1 MTVIDASIAVCMP
14 SRPHL
19 AGLGMISLPWSRRRR
34 GTESTRVS
42 SEEAEISVEHRSD
55 EDLFG
60 AYLEGDR
67 EAFATIVQRYS
78 DELVQFLTKLTG
90 SRAAAEDVFQD
101 AFLQVH
107 QSAASFDLSRRFKP
121 WLYTI
126 AVNKG
131 RDYHRRNARRKA
143 LSLSATIDSSG
154 EGQSF
159 ADLLDSGVDQPWEG
173 MMDTESRAR
182 VKRVVD
188 DMPDNFREIL
198 LLSYYQKMSYT
209 QIADTLEIPLGTVKS
224 RLHSAV
230 AAFGRSIGSEE
241 PDAEEGTE

>member
-1 MTVIDASIAVCMP
+1 
-14 SRPHL
+14 
-19 AGLGMISLPWSRRRR
+19 MISVPWSRRRR
-34 GTESTRVS
+34 DAATARESRI
-42 SEEAEISVEHRSD
+42 EAEISVEHRSD

-60 AYLEGDR
+60 SYLDGDR
-67 EAFATIVQRYS
+67 EAFAAIVQRYS

-90 SRAAAEDVFQD
+90 TRAAAEDVFQE

-107 QSAASFDLSRRFKP
+107 QSAATFDVSRRIKP
-121 WLYTI
+121 WLSTI

-131 RDYHRRNARRKA
+131 RDDHRRNARRKA
-143 LSLSATIDSSG
+143 VSLSASIESSG

-188 DMPDNFREIL
+188 DLPENFREIL
-198 LLSYYQKMSYT
+198 LLSYYQKMSYS
-209 QIADTLEIPLGTVKS
+209 QIADALEIPLGTVKS

-230 AAFGRSIGSEE
+230 AAFGRNIGAEE
-241 PDAEEGTE
+241 ADAEEGEQ